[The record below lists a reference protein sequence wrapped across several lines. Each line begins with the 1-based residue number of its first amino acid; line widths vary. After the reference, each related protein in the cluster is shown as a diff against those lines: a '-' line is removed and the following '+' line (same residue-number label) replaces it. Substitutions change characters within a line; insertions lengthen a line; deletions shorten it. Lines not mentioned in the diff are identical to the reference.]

1 MNVKRVF
8 LILLILPLF
17 TMLQGCLG
25 DAVRAAGA
33 YNNVRSGYQAYQ
45 GIKGVKDMEQAV
57 PVLKDSDTLYVM
69 ADLKSSG
76 NPETLNRS
84 AAERICAAFE
94 REFDDMKAR
103 DLNRGRELRCLSS
116 GDVPDDAVVLNLRE
130 QVEANRALRLI
141 QSDTIKSETSWV
153 SRATGAVLD
162 TQTNPG
168 LKRHDELIEFV
179 GRSLSMQLLR
189 SLAPAQDDPEY
200 GPWAQRVGA
209 WSKERKG

>member
-8 LILLILPLF
+8 PILLFLPLVM
-17 TMLQGCLG
+17 MLQGCLG

-33 YNNVRSGYQAYQ
+33 YNNARSGYQAYQ
-45 GIKGVKDMEQAV
+45 GIKGMKDLEQAV

-76 NPETLNRS
+76 SPENLNHS
-84 AAERICAAFE
+84 AAERICAAFK

-141 QSDTIKSETSWV
+141 QSDTIKSEMSWV
-153 SRATGAVLD
+153 SKATGAILD

-168 LKRHDELIEFV
+168 LKHHDELIEFV
-179 GRSLSMQLLR
+179 GRSLPMQLLR
-189 SLAPAQDDPEY
+189 SLAPAQEDPDY
-200 GPWAQRVGA
+200 GRWAQKVEA
-209 WSKERKG
+209 WSRARKS